1 MPLLQ
6 TSAPSIEPVTLTD
19 IKNFLRVD
27 SDLTADERFQ
37 LNFAM
42 LAQMRTCMQMV
53 QAAAVAER
61 IPQLYLIGRP
71 MVPAA
76 TAACVRLMHAA
87 MVDALKGRYNEAN
100 AFLPPEIDE
109 KFGRWLQRRFG
120 WVRSWKAWG
129 VRF

>member
-1 MPLLQ
+1 MKIRAML
-6 TSAPSIEPVTLTD
+6 
-19 IKNFLRVD
+19 D
-27 SDLTADERFQ
+27 SDIPKLMAIHAGSGFDYDFPDLKGPRIEAIR
-37 LNFAM
+37 
-42 LAQMRTCMQMV
+42 V
-53 QAAAVAER
+53 IEGDDGEPIAAAVAER

-71 MVPAA
+71 MAPAA